1 MFESVRGRE
10 EGRQAEIFQESS
22 PKPGTP
28 NAKYGKARRKL
39 RREGGRRSKGKREKK
54 GGERTGSWGKE
65 HHEGIQEEGK
75 YENGMRQKGT

>member
-22 PKPGTP
+22 TKSGMS

-39 RREGGRRSKGKREKK
+39 RREGGRRSKGERERK
-54 GGERTGSWGKE
+54 GERTGSWGKE
-65 HHEGIQEEGK
+65 HHEGI
-75 YENGMRQKGT
+75 